1 VGLRPGEKLYEEL
14 LTADESLT
22 QTGLE
27 KILIAQPETVS
38 TETLETMLAT
48 LHRCVDESGDM
59 MVCLHAL
66 LPTFHTPDEVNARAE
81 TERRVEKSPEAPEE
95 TR

>member
-1 VGLRPGEKLYEEL
+1 
-14 LTADESLT
+14 
-22 QTGLE
+22 
-27 KILIAQPETVS
+27 
-38 TETLETMLAT
+38 MLAT
-48 LHRCVDESGDM
+48 LHRCVDENGDM